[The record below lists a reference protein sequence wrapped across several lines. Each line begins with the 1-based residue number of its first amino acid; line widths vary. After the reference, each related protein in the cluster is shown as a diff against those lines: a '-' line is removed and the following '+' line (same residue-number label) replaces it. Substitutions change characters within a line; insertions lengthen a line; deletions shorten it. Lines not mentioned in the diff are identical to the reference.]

1 MVTTTRGHEIDR
13 EQPLGLRWLPF
24 VNRAVFLRSAIVA
37 VVKRLCF
44 HRGKAAGEPARSE
57 FKEDSRTSRS

>member
-1 MVTTTRGHEIDR
+1 MVTTTRGHEIKR

-37 VVKRLCF
+37 VVSTCLKICKY
-44 HRGKAAGEPARSE
+44 GPK
-57 FKEDSRTSRS
+57 